1 LNDALNPPPM
11 LVLPPAR
18 VKHSARIPLSSGV
31 EAVATVFEGLAD
43 GRNDH
48 IALSFAGTGKGAP
61 LVRVHSECLT
71 GDVFGS
77 ARCDCGPQLVEA
89 MERCGREGGHVL
101 YLRQEGRGIG
111 LAAKIAAYVLQDQGL
126 DTFAAN
132 RALGFAD
139 DERDYRIAAQMLQ
152 ALGVDTIRLLSNNP
166 VKAEQLEQCGIT
178 VAARESTRVNWSPHN
193 RKYLLSKR
201 KYAGHALPMW

>member
-1 LNDALNPPPM
+1 MNDVLNHPPL

-18 VKHSARIPLSSGV
+18 VKHSARIPLASGV
-31 EAVATVFEGLAD
+31 EVVATVFEGLAD
-43 GRNDH
+43 GRTDH
-48 IALSFAGTGKGAP
+48 IALTFEGHGQGVP

-77 ARCDCGPQLVEA
+77 VRCDCGPQLREA
-89 MERCGREGGHVL
+89 MERCGREGGHIL

-111 LAAKIAAYVLQDQGL
+111 LAAKIAAYVLQDQGM

-132 RALGFAD
+132 RALGYAD

-152 ALGVDTIRLLSNNP
+152 ALDVTTIRLLSNNP

-201 KYAGHALPMW
+201 DHAGHFLPTW